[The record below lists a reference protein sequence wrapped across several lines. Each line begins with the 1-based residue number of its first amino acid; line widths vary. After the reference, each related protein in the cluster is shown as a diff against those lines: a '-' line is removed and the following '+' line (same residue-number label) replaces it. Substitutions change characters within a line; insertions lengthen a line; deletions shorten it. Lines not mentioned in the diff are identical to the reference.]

1 MDLNNSE
8 HTVALQNRLRQL
20 IASEAPKI
28 HLRNGTRVVENP
40 DEWEAWKR
48 WSARLYEQQFAGRS
62 WPVEY
67 GGVADSNPIDE
78 YTVAMEIAAARV
90 PPPLYFAAYAAHA
103 IINFGTDEQK
113 RAFLWQTRSSDIVW
127 CQLFSEP
134 EAGSDLG
141 ALRTRAER
149 RGDAYVINGQ
159 KVWNTQAQK
168 ADYGFLL
175 ARTSKEASKHGGIT
189 AFLVNMRQPGVV
201 VRPIREI
208 TGTEDFNEVFFTDAV
223 VPVNYR
229 IGEEGHGWKV
239 AMSTLAK
246 ERINAASYGAAT
258 RNAMNDLL
266 KIAIEK
272 KSEYGTLPEG
282 YRHKLVNL
290 HAACRISDLLGL
302 MLATRVQRGSPRVE
316 DPLVAKIFFS
326 ETNLAVST
334 FAMELL
340 AEDGIYAEGDVR
352 AIENGRWADMFLYA
366 RTYAIAG
373 GSSEI
378 IRNLLSERVLAMP
391 RDD

>member
-8 HTVALQNRLRQL
+8 HTVALQKRLREL
-20 IASEAPKI
+20 IASEAPQI
-28 HLRNGTRVVENP
+28 HLRNGTRVVEDP
-40 DEWEAWKR
+40 EEWKAWKA
-48 WSARLYEQQFAGRS
+48 WSARLYELQFAGRS

-78 YTVAMEIAAARV
+78 YTIAVEIAAARA
-90 PPPLYFAAYAAHA
+90 PPPLYFATYAAHA
-103 IINFGTDEQK
+103 IINFGTEEQK
-113 RAFLWQTRSSDIVW
+113 RGFLWRTRASDIVW

-134 EAGSDLG
+134 QAGSDLG

-149 RGDAYVINGQ
+149 RDDVYVINGQ

-175 ARTSKEASKHGGIT
+175 ARTSKEGSKHAGIT

-208 TGTEDFNEVFFTDAV
+208 TGSEDFNEVFFTDAV
-223 VPVNYR
+223 VPASHR
-229 IGEEGHGWKV
+229 IGEEGEGWKV

-266 KIAIEK
+266 KIAK
-272 KSEYGTLPEG
+272 ARTAEYGALPEG

-302 MLATRVQRGSPRVE
+302 MLATRVQSGNPRVE
-316 DPLVAKIFFS
+316 DPLIAKMFFS
-326 ETNLAVST
+326 ETNLAVAT

-340 AEDGIYAEGDVR
+340 ARDGIYAEGDTR

-373 GSSEI
+373 GSSEV
-378 IRNLLSERVLAMP
+378 IRNVLSERVLAMP
-391 RDD
+391 REE